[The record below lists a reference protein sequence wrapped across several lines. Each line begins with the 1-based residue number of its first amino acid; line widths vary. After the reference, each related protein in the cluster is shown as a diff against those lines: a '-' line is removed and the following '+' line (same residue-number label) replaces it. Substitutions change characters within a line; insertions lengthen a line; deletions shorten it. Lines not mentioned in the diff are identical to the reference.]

1 MCRGIL
7 GDDVYD
13 INLFKKFSL
22 SKELLTQIDIKNET
36 SKHGVLKSVKIKL
49 HIALL
54 SDAYFPVRF
63 RAQQRTKYILLQLT
77 ANCIAAIRCLRHYIK
92 VI

>member
-1 MCRGIL
+1 MCRRIL
-7 GDDVYD
+7 GDVYD
-13 INLFKKFSL
+13 INLFEKFSV
-22 SKELLTQIDIKNET
+22 SKKLLTQIDVRNET

-63 RAQQRTKYILLQLT
+63 RAQHRTKRNSLQLT